1 MVSVYIGH
9 FVIPWF
15 GGPTAPTIALPLP
28 LPLPLPLVIMFMLAV
43 GLVGGLS
50 VAIERFA
57 CRPLRDAPLTGAH
70 NDLIWAP
77 VVMNAAD
84 VVAAQNGGSRVTAAD
99 QP

>member
-1 MVSVYIGH
+1 
-9 FVIPWF
+9 VIPWF
-15 GGPTAPTIALPLP
+15 GGPTAPTIALPL
-28 LPLPLPLVIMFMLAV
+28 VIMLMLAV
-43 GLVGGLS
+43 GLVGGLG

-84 VVAAQNGGSRVTAAD
+84 VVAAQNGGSGA
-99 QP
+99 

>member
-15 GGPTAPTIALPLP
+15 GGPTAPTIA
-28 LPLPLPLVIMFMLAV
+28 LPLVIMFMLAV

-84 VVAAQNGGSRVTAAD
+84 VVAAQNGGSLRGWVRSRGCS
-99 QP
+99 P